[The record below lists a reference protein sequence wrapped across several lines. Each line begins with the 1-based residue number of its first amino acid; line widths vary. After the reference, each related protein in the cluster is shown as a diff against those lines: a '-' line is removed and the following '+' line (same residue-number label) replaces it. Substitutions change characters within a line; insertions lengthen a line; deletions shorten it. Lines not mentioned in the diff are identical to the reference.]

1 MSLRVADLPAC
12 KKCGGRFTPLSLCD
26 TCGGASVLRD
36 LKPVNAALACPD
48 CGSENPTQLLCLQ
61 CHDRRPFASLV
72 ASAPAAKRRPTSC
85 PSCATFLGPN
95 DTKCPTCG
103 MTFGVSK
110 ARERVKARRSRR
122 IRGDLDAIQVQEF
135 QRALGAT
142 PEQARALVRA
152 GYGAL
157 WRIGRA
163 KESDLAGVPEIGP
176 EAAKAILRRFRALP
190 EEQGRHAK
198 EPAQPDEEFECPLCG
213 CVTSSFALSCRD
225 CRAAFDEEEM
235 DEEARRTLLRDGD
248 QGLLAFYDL
257 RLMDDPEDADLW
269 YSRGVLLDG
278 MGRPQ
283 DALQSFDRA
292 AAAAPSKRKIA
303 IARSRT
309 LTKITNEPTAAAQLR
324 STLKE
329 VVDTAALEQ
338 EMADFQRSVLEEPPA
353 CASCGEPLPPNVA
366 LCPSCGAR
374 IAQEPSEPEELELPE
389 APKAAEIEP
398 LDNLLGELRRSLA
411 PEEVKPVPT
420 GPAAEAAPATS
431 DEPAPR
437 KPEEG
442 EAHGGK
448 LPLHA
453 TPPAPEPSHVSGSKG
468 FRTRSLF
475 RRGRKDRATGR
486 TNGAV
491 NGRGLVNGFV
501 NGAGRTNGMVNGRG
515 RTNGLVNGRGRTNGM
530 VNGRGRTNGLVNG
543 TGLVNG
549 VARVPTR
556 PLRSS
561 KRTTSGFL
569 VAGIVM
575 AGIIVTALYFPAPGS
590 TGPVTIDG
598 VLDDWASLPS
608 LDAATPASDLDVEL
622 ARYASVLD
630 RDDLYLFAAT
640 RGNTFGDPIGYDA
653 IYFLIDADG
662 APATGFR
669 FSDVGAEYVLETY
682 GANGTLVGARGYA
695 FPAGAEVNW
704 SRRTPGPPISAAAS
718 AQGVE
723 LRVSTFDL
731 GPLDVDAFH
740 VAVVADNFQGAQ
752 SRSEALLSRQ
762 PGAIRIDVSSL
773 VSVVGAGPTD
783 LVEIRVR
790 ALGAISDADVWTVS
804 SFQLSV
810 TPGLVTSLSAESI
823 NLTRGQ
829 PTAILRVSVQ
839 APGFFTGEA
848 VEVEVVGAT
857 GPRPITVVGGPVR
870 AYVQSPNA
878 TKRVDGLFAD
888 WAADAVADSDASPV
902 DNSDVDIVRY
912 GAATDGTATYFY
924 LQVSGTLLRGA
935 LPQRFLPFVSGGGGA
950 GASNGTPEPRRT
962 GEDLLH
968 AYVDVDAANSNGTP
982 VGGIFADYLVDVR
995 GHAGRFTSRVAY
1007 VWSNG
1012 WVRMPGSAL
1021 AVAKDGTAM
1030 EGALAIAAVADV
1042 RMVFAAT
1049 DWSGIG
1055 DMTLPITASV
1065 VPPSAP
1071 SLQPPIQIHAPEFD
1085 VVAAPVLLTALVGL
1099 ALLRKRRR

>member
-1 MSLRVADLPAC
+1 MAELPAC
-12 KKCGGRFTPLSLCD
+12 KKCSGRFAPLSLCD

-36 LKPVNAALACPD
+36 LKAVNAALACPD

-72 ASAPAAKRRPTSC
+72 ASAPATKRRPTSC

-142 PEQARALVRA
+142 SEQARALVRA
-152 GYGAL
+152 GYGAF

-176 EAAKAILRRFRALP
+176 EAAKAILQRFRTLP

-269 YSRGVLLDG
+269 YARGALLDG

-292 AAAAPSKRKIA
+292 SAAAPSKRKIA

-309 LTKITNEPTAAAQLR
+309 LAKVTNEPSAAEQLR
-324 STLKE
+324 ATLKE
-329 VVDTAALEQ
+329 VIDTAALEQ
-338 EMADFQRSVLEEPPA
+338 ELADFQRSVVEEPHA

-374 IAQEPSEPEELELPE
+374 VAQDPSEPDELELPE

-398 LDNLLGELRRSLA
+398 LLDKLLGELRS
-411 PEEVKPVPT
+411 
-420 GPAAEAAPATS
+420 S
-431 DEPAPR
+431 
-437 KPEEG
+437 
-442 EAHGGK
+442 
-448 LPLHA
+448 
-453 TPPAPEPSHVSGSKG
+453 PAPEAPKPVAEVPVAEASSAPTPEDRKAPPKEPPPLPPTWAAEEPPHVSGPKG

-475 RRGRKDRATGR
+475 HRGRKGRATGR

-530 VNGRGRTNGLVNG
+530 VNGQGRINGLVNG

-549 VARVPTR
+549 LPRVPAR
-556 PLRSS
+556 LPRSPQ
-561 KRTTSGFL
+561 RTTFGFL
-569 VAGIVM
+569 VASIVM
-575 AGIIVTALYFPAPGS
+575 AGIIATALYFPLSTS

-598 VLDDWASLPS
+598 VLDEWAALPT
-608 LDAATPASDLDVEL
+608 LDAATPASDPDVQL

-662 APATGFR
+662 AAATGFR

-682 GANGTLVGARGYA
+682 GANGALVGARGYA

-718 AQGVE
+718 VRGVE
-723 LRVSTFDL
+723 LRVSTFDI
-731 GPLDVDAFH
+731 GPFDVDAFH

-783 LVEIRVR
+783 LVEVRVR

-810 TPGLVTSLSAESI
+810 TPGLVASLSAESI

-829 PTAILRVSVQ
+829 PTATLRVSVQ
-839 APGFFTGEA
+839 ASGFFTGEA
-848 VEVEVVGAT
+848 VEVEVVGAS
-857 GPRPITVVGGPVR
+857 GPRPITILGGPVR

-888 WAADAVADSDASPV
+888 WSADTVADFDASPV
-902 DNSDVDIVRY
+902 NNSDVDIVRY
-912 GAATDGTATYFY
+912 GAATDGTAVYFY

-935 LPQRFLPFVSGGGGA
+935 LPQRFLPFVSGGGGP

-982 VGGIFADYLVDVR
+982 VGGIFADYFVDVR
-995 GHAGRFTSRVAY
+995 GHAGRVTSRVAY

-1030 EGALAIAAVADV
+1030 EGALAIATVADV

-1055 DMTLPITASV
+1055 DITLPITASV

-1071 SLQPPIQIHAPEFD
+1071 SLQPAIEIHAPEFD